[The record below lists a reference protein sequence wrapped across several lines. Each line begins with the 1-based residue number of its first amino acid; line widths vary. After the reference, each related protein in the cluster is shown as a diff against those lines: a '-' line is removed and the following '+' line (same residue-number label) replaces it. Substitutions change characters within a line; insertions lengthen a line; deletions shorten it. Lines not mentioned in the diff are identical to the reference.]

1 MANEAASNTIA
12 KAIVDVLEPRPTTS
26 HPARVELAEHQQR
39 AQAFFQSFGDSI
51 RPVHVGEERRA
62 FVKEMLLRAQEAQ
75 LFDPTQEPK

>member
-12 KAIVDVLEPRPTTS
+12 KAIVDVLEARPAP

-75 LFDPTQEPK
+75 LFDPTQEPR

>member
-1 MANEAASNTIA
+1 MANEATQDPIA
-12 KAIVDVLEPRPTTS
+12 KSAARP

-75 LFDPTQEPK
+75 LFDPTQEPR